1 MIIVPQCVIETFQQ
15 THTHTHTSTYKNCN
29 EKMVV
34 IHIMNIDEL
43 ILTFLS
49 TSFYQGL
56 YEMHS

>member
-1 MIIVPQCVIETFQQ
+1 
-15 THTHTHTSTYKNCN
+15 
-29 EKMVV
+29 MVV